1 MKENNPIFGI
11 RGAFLR
17 NGERKMRQVSI
28 NTIRR
33 SPVDKLAVKTAV
45 HSQVVEHIH
54 DSLEL
59 AYVLEGSAKH
69 FLRAEA
75 YAVKKGDYFFVDFG
89 TAHGYS
95 GTEDFQVLNC
105 MFLPELIEESLVGCT
120 SFDQLLRVCL
130 GRYHNQQ
137 MIQTPVNRIFT
148 DGDGQILALLQ
159 GICREAE
166 TNRLGSREIL
176 PDNKAFAWAVGEQAA
191 KQGYALVSGNARGAD
206 KIAQTAA
213 LRHGGKVISVVAD
226 SLAEKAPQENLLYLS
241 EEDYDLGFS
250 AQRALSRNRVI
261 HAMGDVTFVAQC
273 SFGTGGTWSGTQ
285 MNLRSGWSPVYCFN
299 DGSDAARELEQMGAA
314 LIKEDALHSLHELS
328 VIAQNLFDQ

>member
-69 FLRAEA
+69 FLRAEV

-166 TNRLGSREIL
+166 SNRLGSREIL
-176 PDNKAFAWAVGEQAA
+176 RGKLLEIMILTTRKIVEGVYEAQKPVLSIPIDQAVSYFHGHLQEKSVLQQFCREHHYSVPYISSKFREELGCTAVQYLQRLRIEKSCKLLAASQQSIRQIAEAVGYENEKFFHKLFRRLMGMSPGAYRLRIRQA
-191 KQGYALVSGNARGAD
+191 D
-206 KIAQTAA
+206 
-213 LRHGGKVISVVAD
+213 
-226 SLAEKAPQENLLYLS
+226 P
-241 EEDYDLGFS
+241 
-250 AQRALSRNRVI
+250 
-261 HAMGDVTFVAQC
+261 
-273 SFGTGGTWSGTQ
+273 
-285 MNLRSGWSPVYCFN
+285 
-299 DGSDAARELEQMGAA
+299 
-314 LIKEDALHSLHELS
+314 
-328 VIAQNLFDQ
+328 